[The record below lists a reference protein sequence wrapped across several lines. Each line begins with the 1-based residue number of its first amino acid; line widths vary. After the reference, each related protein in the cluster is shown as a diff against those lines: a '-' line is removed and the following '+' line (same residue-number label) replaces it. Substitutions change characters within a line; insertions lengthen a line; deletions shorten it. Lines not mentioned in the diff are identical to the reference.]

1 MVNLMNAMA
10 RPMNTN
16 VQELRVN
23 IAHDLSI
30 FKFLDG
36 NRPPNPQHIKR
47 LIKSIKTYGM
57 LINPIL
63 VNEKYEII
71 DGQHRYLAAKEVHC
85 PVYYI
90 ILRGY
95 ALQQVHTLNMNQKN
109 WTKTE
114 FLHGYANMGIED
126 YIVLREFWYKHKW
139 LNLGDAIALCSN
151 ISTSNAL
158 SQKNRIFESGKLEN
172 KSNSFLEGTWK
183 VRNLQLAEINA
194 IKLKSIEPYFPEGYN
209 HVTFVGT
216 MLMMFN
222 NENYNHQH
230 FLNKL
235 QIQPSRLVKQ
245 QNREQYKLLIEDIYN
260 YKSRNKVSLRY

>member
-16 VQELRVN
+16 VQEIRVN
-23 IAHDLSI
+23 ITHDLSI

-47 LIKSIKTYGM
+47 LIKSIKDYGM

-71 DGQHRYLAAKEVHC
+71 DGQHRYLAAKEVQC

-114 FLHGYANMGIED
+114 FLHGYANMGLED

-139 LNLGDAIALCSN
+139 LNLADAISLCSN
-151 ISTSNAL
+151 ISNSGQMTAPAKVNKNGQVENSSN
-158 SQKNRIFESGKLEN
+158 R
-172 KSNSFLEGTWK
+172 FLDGTWK
-183 VRNLQLAEINA
+183 IRDLQKAEINA

-209 HVTFVGT
+209 HGTFVGT

-222 NENYNHQH
+222 NENYNHKH

-235 QIQPSRLVKQ
+235 KSQPSRLVKQ
-245 QNREQYKLLIEDIYN
+245 QNRPQYKLLIEDIYN
-260 YKSRNKVSLRY
+260 YRSRNKVSLRY